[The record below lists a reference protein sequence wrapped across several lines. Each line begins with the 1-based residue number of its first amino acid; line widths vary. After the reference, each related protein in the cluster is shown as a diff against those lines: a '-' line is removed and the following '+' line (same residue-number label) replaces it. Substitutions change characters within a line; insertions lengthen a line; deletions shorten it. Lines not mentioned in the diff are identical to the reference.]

1 MSKNRKYWKLHAKES
16 LRGNWGLAIGGML
29 LSSAVNLIGN
39 YMASGL
45 FPGETIPALLM
56 SQAFLFIVSLI
67 GMIFSTGYS
76 YMLLNMSRGRRFGLG
91 DLLYMFR
98 NQPDRVLVAGLVLS
112 LIDTIL
118 MLPLNYW
125 TIMTSPEAQTLDAQ
139 VSWLQTA
146 MALLVLGMVLG
157 VIFKIPLVLTFYLL
171 ADNEEMGGLEALK
184 TSVRL
189 MRGKKWKYFVL
200 ELSFLPLIILSAFT
214 LYIAFLW
221 LLPYMQAVE
230 TAFYM
235 DALGE
240 FERPQPEEYPE
251 NSLPEI
257 HLEDDYNA
265 EA

>member
-1 MSKNRKYWKLHAKES
+1 M
-16 LRGNWGLAIGGML
+16 
-29 LSSAVNLIGN
+29 
-39 YMASGL
+39 
-45 FPGETIPALLM
+45 
-56 SQAFLFIVSLI
+56 
-67 GMIFSTGYS
+67 
-76 YMLLNMSRGRRFGLG
+76 GLG

-171 ADNEEMGGLEALK
+171 ADNGEPAGREALK
-184 TSVRL
+184 TPVRL
-189 MRGKKWKYFVL
+189 MRGKKWNYMVL
-200 ELSFLPLIILSAFT
+200 ELRVLPVIIFSAFT

-240 FERPQPEEYPE
+240 FDRPQPEEYPE